1 MAFVLLKNQGAQPE
15 TWGLLGRLH
24 LLYFLKKLMKLTL
37 QSLQRMSL
45 MALVAVVC
53 LTAQAQNFPSK
64 TIRIVEPAGPGSA
77 VDTAVRDILPALNE
91 GFGQQVIID
100 NQPGGNSTIGAR
112 EVVRAPADGY
122 TIFHGN
128 INNALNDLSTNV
140 NNNCCRL
147 GEALVPV
154 MRLFSTPLVLVVN
167 PNVKARTLKEFLALA
182 KSEPDVLTYAS
193 GGPGSITQL
202 LGELVKSKA
211 GVSIQEVPYKAIGA
225 ELPDVM
231 AGHVNAAYLAPVVV
245 AQLIK
250 SGKLIALGIASP
262 KRLSLLS
269 DVPTFAEAG
278 LPNVEAA
285 GWNGIF
291 LPSGT
296 AAPVVN
302 RVFKEF
308 TKALSSPAA
317 KAHGAEMGYE
327 YGSESPEEFNLF
339 IKSEI
344 SKWGQVV
351 KEAKIKLE

>member
-1 MAFVLLKNQGAQPE
+1 
-15 TWGLLGRLH
+15 
-24 LLYFLKKLMKLTL
+24 MKLTTHSWL
-37 QSLQRMSL
+37 DWSL
-45 MALVAVVC
+45 MAL
-53 LTAQAQNFPSK
+53 LTIGSWTAQAQNYPSK
-64 TIRIVEPAGPGSA
+64 PIRIVEPAGPGSA

-91 GFGQQVIID
+91 GFGQQVFID
-100 NQPGGNSTIGAR
+100 NKPGGNSTIGAR
-112 EVVRAPADGY
+112 EVVRSAADGY

-147 GEALVPV
+147 GEALTPV
-154 MRLFSTPLVLVVN
+154 MRIFSTPLVLVVN
-167 PNVKARTLKEFLALA
+167 PSVKARTLKEFLALA
-182 KSEPDVLTYAS
+182 KSEPDSLTYAS

-202 LGELVKSKA
+202 LGELVKAKA
-211 GVSIQEVPYKAIGA
+211 GIAIQEVPYKAIGA

-250 SGKLIALGIASP
+250 SGKLVALGISSP
-262 KRLSLLS
+262 KRLGLLS

-291 LPSGT
+291 LPVGT
-296 AAPVVN
+296 PAPVVS

-308 TKALSSPAA
+308 TKALSSAAA

-327 YGSESPEEFNLF
+327 YGSESPEEFSLF

-351 KEAKIKLE
+351 KDAKIKME

>member
-1 MAFVLLKNQGAQPE
+1 
-15 TWGLLGRLH
+15 
-24 LLYFLKKLMKLTL
+24 MKLT
-37 QSLQRMSL
+37 SHPL
-45 MALVAVVC
+45 MRLVLAF
-53 LTAQAQNFPSK
+53 LMTLGYPYSDAQTFPSK
-64 TIRIVEPAGPGSA
+64 TIRIVEPSGPGSA
-77 VDTAVRDILPALNE
+77 VDTAVRDILPNLIE
-91 GFGQQVIID
+91 GFGQQVFID
-100 NQPGGNSTIGAR
+100 NKPGGNSLIGAR

-147 GEALVPV
+147 GDTLIPV
-154 MRLFSTPLVLVVN
+154 TRVFSTPLVLVVN
-167 PNVKARTLKEFLALA
+167 PSVKARTLKEFIALA
-182 KSEPDVLTYAS
+182 KSQPDGLTYAS
-193 GGPGSITQL
+193 GGAGSITQL
-202 LGELVKSKA
+202 LGEWVKVKS

-250 SGKLIALGIASP
+250 SGKLVALGISSS
-262 KRLSLLS
+262 KRLGILS

-291 LPSGT
+291 LPAGT
-296 AAPVVN
+296 PPEVVS
-302 RVFKEF
+302 RVFTEF
-308 TKALSSPAA
+308 TKALSTPAS

-327 YGSESPEEFNLF
+327 YGSESPEEFALF

-344 SKWGQVV
+344 NKWGQVV
-351 KEAKIKLE
+351 KDAKIKLE

>member
-1 MAFVLLKNQGAQPE
+1 
-15 TWGLLGRLH
+15 
-24 LLYFLKKLMKLTL
+24 MKLTTHPWL
-37 QSLQRMSL
+37 DWSL
-45 MALVAVVC
+45 MAL
-53 LTAQAQNFPSK
+53 LTIGSWTAQAQNYPSK
-64 TIRIVEPAGPGSA
+64 PIRIVEPAGPGSA

-91 GFGQQVIID
+91 GFGQQVFID
-100 NQPGGNSTIGAR
+100 NKPGGNSTIGAR
-112 EVVRAPADGY
+112 EVVRSPADGY

-147 GEALVPV
+147 GEALTPV
-154 MRLFSTPLVLVVN
+154 MRIFSTPLVLVVN
-167 PNVKARTLKEFLALA
+167 PSVKARTLKEFLALA
-182 KSEPDVLTYAS
+182 KSEPDSLTYAS

-202 LGELVKSKA
+202 LGELVKAKA
-211 GVSIQEVPYKAIGA
+211 GITIQEVPYKAIGA

-250 SGKLIALGIASP
+250 SGKLIALGISSP
-262 KRLSLLS
+262 KRLGLLS

-291 LPSGT
+291 LPMGT
-296 AAPVVN
+296 PAPVVS

-308 TKALSSPAA
+308 NKALSSAAA

-327 YGSESPEEFNLF
+327 YGSESPEEFSLF

-351 KEAKIKLE
+351 KDAKIKME

>member
-1 MAFVLLKNQGAQPE
+1 VTVFSNYLE
-15 TWGLLGRLH
+15 TQ
-24 LLYFLKKLMKLTL
+24 MKLTL
-37 QSLQRMSL
+37 TPMMRLGL
-45 MALVAVVC
+45 MAMLAIGS
-53 LTAQAQNFPSK
+53 LTAQAQNYPTK

-77 VDTAVRDILPALNE
+77 VDTAVRDILPTLNE
-91 GFGQQVIID
+91 GFGQQVFID
-100 NQPGGNSTIGAR
+100 NKPGGNSLIGAR

-147 GEALVPV
+147 GDTLIPV
-154 MRLFSTPLVLVVN
+154 TRLFSTPLVLVIN
-167 PNVKARTLKEFLALA
+167 PNVKARTLKEFMALA
-182 KSEPDVLTYAS
+182 KSQPDTLTYAS
-193 GGPGSITQL
+193 GGGGSITQL
-202 LGELVKSKA
+202 LGELVKVKA

-262 KRLSLLS
+262 KRLAILS

-291 LPSGT
+291 LPAGT
-296 AAPVVN
+296 PAPIVN
-302 RVFKEF
+302 RVFTEF
-308 TKALSSPAA
+308 TKALSTPAA

-327 YGSESPEEFNLF
+327 YSSESPEEFALF

-344 SKWGQVV
+344 NKWGQVV
-351 KEAKIKLE
+351 KDAKIKLE